1 VTSLQVLVPCIGD
14 LELLE
19 LQLRSLIAQRDP
31 EWTAAVVAGSAAA
44 DDALALVDRL
54 GDPRLGHVPWDG
66 TTGIGATWNRA
77 LDLATG
83 DLVVLAHA
91 DDELLPGYVGS
102 VRAAAEHAPRATLI
116 VPRAVTIDRVGRL
129 APGAPERVKA
139 RLAPRADHL
148 TLERGQ
154 RALTRLMVGQWIVCP
169 AVAYRR
175 SLLGA
180 QRFSTELDQA
190 LDLDLFGRL
199 ILAGATVASTSDV
212 VYRYRR
218 HAASQTAFTTASGR
232 RFREEA
238 IVHRRISAAAVQQRW
253 WVAAAVAAGRPTG
266 RVHQAWIG
274 LQQLRQRRRTR
285 AHSPRS
291 GAV

>member
-31 EWTAAVVAGSAAA
+31 EWTAAVIAGSAAA
-44 DDALALVDRL
+44 DDARALVDRL
-54 GDPRLGHVPWDG
+54 GDPRLSHVPWDG

-77 LDLATG
+77 LDLATA

-91 DDELLPGYVGS
+91 DDELLPGYVGC
-102 VRAAAEHAPRATLI
+102 VRSAAEQARNAAMI
-116 VPRAVTIDRVGRL
+116 VPRAMTIDRAGLL
-129 APGAPERVKA
+129 APGAAEWVKA
-139 RLAPRADHL
+139 RLAPRADDL
-148 TLERGQ
+148 TLEHGQ
-154 RALTRLMVGQWIVCP
+154 RALARLMVGQWIVCP

-175 SLLGA
+175 ALLDG
-180 QRFSTELDQA
+180 QRFSVELEQA

-199 ILAGATVASTSDV
+199 ILAGATVAAAPDV

-218 HAASQTAFTTASGR
+218 HPASQTALTTASGR

-238 IVHRRISAAAVQQRW
+238 IVHRRISSAAAQQGW
-253 WVAAAVAAGRPTG
+253 WLAAAVAAGRPTS
-266 RVHQAWIG
+266 RVHRGWIG
-274 LQQLRQRRRTR
+274 LQQLRQRWRAR